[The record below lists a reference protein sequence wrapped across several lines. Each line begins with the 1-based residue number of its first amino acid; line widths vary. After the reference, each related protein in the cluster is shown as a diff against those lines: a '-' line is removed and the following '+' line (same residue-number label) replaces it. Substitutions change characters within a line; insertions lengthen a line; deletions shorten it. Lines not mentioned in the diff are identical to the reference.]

1 MPNLNSVKP
10 SFLKE
15 VQDGE
20 FGRYFYKKTP
30 VGSYMFRFMVDW
42 DGNEKPD
49 GELVFESPDWGDQY
63 LTEGSLPE
71 AERFARNH
79 LKKRLVEKKEEVEEV
94 EEILSLEEQLL
105 GFAKRF
111 RSADSPEDVQALY
124 KYMLQQAQSLGII
137 PNPLRLKINRMNKTI
152 GSSLLSGKSSKGE
165 LEVMAQVMELL
176 AKEARN
182 VSKTASPQRVVSLWA
197 NNKKRS

>member
-1 MPNLNSVKP
+1 MPTLNSVKP

-15 VQDGE
+15 VQDMD
-20 FGRYFYKKTP
+20 GRYFYKKTP
-30 VGSYMFRFMVDW
+30 VGSYTFRFLVDW

-49 GELVFESPDWGDQY
+49 GDLVFDSPDWGDQY

-71 AERFARNH
+71 AEKFARNH
-79 LKKRLVEKKEEVEEV
+79 LKLRLVEKKEEVEQV
-94 EEILSLEEQLL
+94 EEILTLEEQLL
-105 GFAKRF
+105 GFAKMF
-111 RSADSPEDVQALY
+111 RSADHPDDVTAHY
-124 KYMLQQAQSLGII
+124 RYMLQQAQSMGII

-152 GSSLLSGKSSKGE
+152 GSSFLRGESSMGE

-182 VSKTASPQRVVSLWA
+182 VSKTASPQRVASLWA
-197 NNKKRS
+197 SNKKRS